1 HDKPLRHNTH
11 LTQSAV
17 SPDNYTDAIT
27 CAHYNISQNC
37 LSLTANT
44 TLNHDKPLRHNTHL
58 TQSAV
63 SPNSMVLGVFVSN
76 NSYNF
81 LPKNA
86 KNHC

>member
-1 HDKPLRHNTH
+1 MNQNISQNCLSLTANTTLNHDKPLQHNTN

-44 TLNHDKPLRHNTHL
+44 TLNHD
-58 TQSAV
+58 
-63 SPNSMVLGVFVSN
+63 
-76 NSYNF
+76 
-81 LPKNA
+81 
-86 KNHC
+86 